1 MNVYACLLIGSF
13 AVAVL
18 APRILPRLTHSG
30 RAPRLAVVV
39 WALAIGSV
47 AISWLAAPALLLADL
62 FRPSHSFTR
71 ACLTVVRTL
80 FGGRNGPAVQVLVFS
95 VALLLAARVTRTLL
109 AGYRASCSRT
119 RRHIDS
125 TRIVGRRLPGVD
137 AYILDSDETAAYCL
151 PGRDRTIVLS
161 TGALAALTRPQLS
174 AVLAHE
180 RAHLAG
186 HHHLLLRLSNGLRS
200 AMPRVRLFGIGAE
213 EIARLLEMCA
223 DDAAARRHGRSA
235 VAGALAALTGS
246 YVPPLGALAAYG
258 PTAIARVWRLEQ
270 AENRRAKNLTRVMLS
285 AAALVLL
292 TGPALTLLL
301 AAHGLSLCPTP
312 AA

>member
-47 AISWLAAPALLLADL
+47 AISWLAAPALLLTDL
-62 FRPSHSFTR
+62 LRPSPSFTR
-71 ACLTVVRTL
+71 ACLTVLRSL
-80 FGGRNGPAVQVLVFS
+80 FGGRSGPAVQVLVFA
-95 VALLLAARVTRTLL
+95 VAFLLVTRITKTLVS
-109 AGYRASCSRT
+109 GYRASCSRT

-125 TRIVGRRLPGVD
+125 ARIVGRRVPGMD
-137 AYILDSDETAAYCL
+137 AYILDSDRTAAYCL
-151 PGRDRTIVLS
+151 PGRNRTIVLS
-161 TGALAALTRPQLS
+161 TGALAALTRPQLA

-186 HHHLLLRLSNGLRS
+186 HHHLLLRLSNGLRTS
-200 AMPRVRLFGIGAE
+200 MPRVRLFSTGAE

-223 DDAAARRHGRSA
+223 DDAAARRHGRAA

-246 YVPPLGALAAYG
+246 HAPPLGALAAYG
-258 PTAIARVWRLEQ
+258 PTTTARVWRLEQ
-270 AENRRAKNLTRVMLS
+270 AEDQRAKNLTRVMLS
-285 AAALVLL
+285 TAALVLL

-301 AAHGLSLCPTP
+301 AAQGLSLCPTP